1 MVHRGNWVLPE
12 LGLLGN
18 ERAKVTRDRPHVAV
32 RQFEPRLRERIRE
45 LVRMLVEP
53 PRNLFVSW
61 IKAQREIGGQHGGRV
76 TLRRI
81 MCVWNS
87 SCAGA
92 VLRGPLMRTS
102 RALGQFPVVLEQGLE
117 EVVAPLRRRAG
128 P

>member
-1 MVHRGNWVLPE
+1 
-12 LGLLGN
+12 
-18 ERAKVTRDRPHVAV
+18 
-32 RQFEPRLRERIRE
+32 
-45 LVRMLVEP
+45 LVEP

-128 P
+128 PGDFQAAADGVRSKSFAEFIFPPQAL